1 MPFASNDIIDSDDL
15 SFLHEVLTEVCRER
29 TIAPG
34 SEEEKAVADQLINWF
49 LFGIREKQELK
60 SMLNP
65 MIDPAGLPA
74 TGT

>member
-1 MPFASNDIIDSDDL
+1 MPFASNDIIDSEDL

-29 TIAPG
+29 QIASG
-34 SEEEKAVADQLINWF
+34 SDEEKAVADQLINWF

-60 SMLNP
+60 SMLDP
-65 MIDPAGLPA
+65 MIDPPAAA